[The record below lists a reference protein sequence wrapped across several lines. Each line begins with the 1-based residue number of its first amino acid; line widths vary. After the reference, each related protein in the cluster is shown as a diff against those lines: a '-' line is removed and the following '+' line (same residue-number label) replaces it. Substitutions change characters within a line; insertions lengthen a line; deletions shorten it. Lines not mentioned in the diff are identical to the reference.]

1 MPMSPNR
8 AYDGTQA
15 QLPQHQYQHQ
25 FSHPYRSQPNH
36 TLEQQQQQ
44 QQAQQAQHPS
54 HQLQHC
60 DPSEPHSQSPTPPT
74 AMGDEDAQKYRCEAM
89 HEIQK
94 LRQELNWVM
103 GQYRALAESTGR
115 S

>member
-15 QLPQHQYQHQ
+15 QPPQHQHQHQ

-36 TLEQQQQQ
+36 SLEQQQQQ
-44 QQAQQAQHPS
+44 QQQLPS
-54 HQLQHC
+54 HQLQFC
-60 DPSEPHSQSPTPPT
+60 DPIEPHPHSPTPPT
-74 AMGDEDAQKYRCEAM
+74 AMGDDDAQKYRCDAM

-94 LRQELNWVM
+94 LRQELSWVM
-103 GQYRALAESTGR
+103 GQYRALAESTSR